1 MSGYM
6 QPFPIVSM
14 PAGLETEN
22 IKDGVKIGNVTGTF
36 THDATIKA
44 EDVLEG
50 KTGYAQG
57 AKVTGTIKSK
67 NTQTYIPGTAAQT
80 IPQGY
85 YLTGVQIIQGDKDL
99 APENIKANVDIFG
112 THGTF
117 TEDATATDGDILQ
130 GATAYAQGAKV
141 TGTIPRNAGG
151 TFTPT
156 TVEQSAGVEHKY
168 MEGDIKIAGDSNL
181 VAGNIKKGVSIF
193 GVTGALNSSGIDT
206 SDATATAGDILS
218 GKTAYVKG
226 SKVTGNIETKE
237 GQRFTP
243 TKDGTTLPVGYY
255 SGETGK
261 ENAIKGD
268 NNFVAANIKKGVEIW
283 NVTGTYEGETAE
295 GLTPENIKAGVEI
308 AGITGTFTSDATA
321 AAGEILTG
329 KTAYVNGNKVTGTIA
344 SKGAQTYTPG
354 TSDQT
359 IANGQYLLGT
369 QTIKGDANL
378 VAENIKQGV
387 SIFGVTGTASG
398 GQTAAGSHNYSASDT
413 TIPESFTCGFRPTKI
428 MIVGMRSSGG
438 YGAYYDNGTF
448 NNNINSSA
456 LNGITGITPT
466 SNGFTVSY
474 YSGSGT
480 RNVRSWCWFAAE

>member
-14 PAGLETEN
+14 PAGLEAEN

-36 THDATIKA
+36 THDSTVKA
-44 EDVLEG
+44 GDMLEG

-57 AKVTGTIKSK
+57 EKVTGTIKSK
-67 NTQTYIPGTAAQT
+67 DTQTYIPGTAAQA

-85 YLTGVQIIQGDKDL
+85 YLNGVQIIQGDEDL
-99 APENIKANVDIFG
+99 TPENIRANVDIFN

-117 TEDATATDGDILQ
+117 TEDATATDTDILQ
-130 GATAYAQGAKV
+130 GMTAYANGDKV
-141 TGTIPRNAGG
+141 TGTIARNAGG

-168 MEGDIKIAGDSNL
+168 MDGDIKIAGDSNL

-193 GVTGALNSSGIDT
+193 GVAGALDSSGIDT

-218 GKTAYVKG
+218 GKTAYAKG
-226 SKVTGNIETKE
+226 SKITGNIEIKE

-243 TKDGTTLPVGYY
+243 SKDGTTLPAGYY

-268 NNFVAANIKKGVEIW
+268 NNFVAANIKKGVKIW
-283 NVTGTYEGETAE
+283 NVTGTYEGGTPE

-308 AGITGTFTSDATA
+308 AGVTGTFTSDATA

-354 TSDQT
+354 TSNQT
-359 IANGQYLLGT
+359 IDNGQYLIGD

-398 GQTAAGSHNYSASDT
+398 GQTADGSHNYTSSDT

-428 MIVGMRSSGG
+428 MITCMRSSGG
-438 YGAYYDNGTF
+438 YGAYYDNGTL

-456 LNGITGITPT
+456 MQVITSITPT
-466 SNGFTVSY
+466 DNGFTVR
-474 YSGSGT
+474 YSGTSA
-480 RNVRSWCWFAAE
+480 RSVRSWAWFAAE